1 MSNHGAQKLTERACC
16 DISGVTASPGLQL
29 CRMRTEANNTGSRIH
44 TDVLASPRMQSAS
57 IPRRHFQSHG
67 DVGDSGSPF
76 RETVT
81 CLVSISCTDW
91 AMQRSCFLCLDA
103 PSLSSPIKS
112 AAFLGQHEAMEAP
125 TVILSSGCIKGNG
138 LNHDDITDSPAN
150 TMQFLFKAVESSK
163 VLCTCGILTLE

>member
-150 TMQFLFKAVESSK
+150 TMQFLFKAVVSSK